1 MTVQDRSGRAGFA
14 AFMFAGSH
22 IEFVVEALQRAVPS
36 PQVHIAVDRAAG
48 RKVLRQRSPLTAIFQ
63 LSHIEQAIDHRP
75 QIHLAL
81 SPAPLRRRNQRGDDL
96 PFGIGQITGIAQSLA
111 IITRTSLSISH
122 LQPPVQRL
130 LPAQPFQSIQHVF
143 GQALSLFLSL
153 VGPSHRPSL
162 IVANV
167 TIRTI
172 KAYLPRFQSVQQLI

>member
-48 RKVLRQRSPLTAIFQ
+48 RKVLRQRSPLTAMFQ
-63 LSHIEQAIDHRP
+63 HIEQAIDHRP

-111 IITRTSLSISH
+111 IITRTSLSIPQ
-122 LQPPVQRL
+122 LEPPVQRL
-130 LPAQPFQSIQHVF
+130 LPA
-143 GQALSLFLSL
+143 
-153 VGPSHRPSL
+153 
-162 IVANV
+162 
-167 TIRTI
+167 
-172 KAYLPRFQSVQQLI
+172 